1 MVSSTQQ
8 PAIFGDEEF
17 CETVEKDEGGDCSDD
32 KSGEDAEHEE
42 DCGGPGVAVGQ
53 GSDDESGDPETGS
66 DEHEDRGDFHLGS
79 VYWFDIFFQANG
91 KCL

>member
-1 MVSSTQQ
+1 MIRFLNWRCEVGFRERTCSSETAKDDAAEDLLQQ

-17 CETVEKDEGGDCSDD
+17 CETVEKDECGDCSDD

-53 GSDDESGDPETGS
+53 GSDDES
-66 DEHEDRGDFHLGS
+66 RNR
-79 VYWFDIFFQANG
+79 QR
-91 KCL
+91 